1 MTKIRTTLS
10 TLNIIFTI
18 CSIIV
23 IIFEIVK
30 IDKFMPIII
39 NKDEITYMLFLLIM
53 LIIVIII
60 TAPVII
66 FSFILYLKDN
76 NDKLLLKTMCINLFF
91 KVCAFLLSTYIMV
104 YITGPSV

>member
-1 MTKIRTTLS
+1 MNKRRNTLS

-18 CSIIV
+18 CSIFV

-39 NKDEITYMLFLLIM
+39 NKEEITYILLLLLM
-53 LIIVIII
+53 LIIVIVI
-60 TAPVII
+60 TAPII
-66 FSFILYLKDN
+66 ISSFILYLKDKE
-76 NDKLLLKTMCINLFF
+76 DKLLLYTMCINLFF
-91 KVCAFLLSTYIMV
+91 KVSVFLLSTYIMV